1 MLGAAGHANLTA
13 MAKFLHIADIHLG
26 ISRYRRFGTADRTRD
41 FFDAWSDC
49 LQRYAIDEQVDFVVI
64 AGDFFDTRR
73 VEPQAMNHAMYGL
86 IKLKDAGI
94 PVVVVEGNHDQREA
108 THQFSWLR
116 SLANWGFIKLLE
128 PFYED
133 DGTVRFDEW
142 SDTIRKGSYLD
153 IDTADG
159 SFRIFGT
166 TWYGTT
172 VARQLPA
179 IVDEIQKHRS
189 AERFNILLLHTDV
202 EGQLNRPIPALPIAK
217 INELKSVVDYLAL
230 GHTHKN
236 FEIDGWVYNPGSLE
250 ACNIDEYSNIRGAY
264 LVEVKD
270 GKHEARLMRDYRQRP
285 FTRVRFEVDG
295 KTTPEELHE
304 ALFAHLRSQVK
315 PHDPEDN
322 SSLAPVLEVTFAGQL
337 GFKSSLLELNRLRE
351 EIKEEF
357 HPFLCIAR
365 DITVPVEYAVASG
378 SSEHYSRT
386 ERERRVIESLIARDA
401 RFQEHAAEMT
411 ELMLEAKRLA
421 LAEEQPEKIVALI
434 EQRLGSLDLKAA
446 ESSA

>member
-1 MLGAAGHANLTA
+1 
-13 MAKFLHIADIHLG
+13 MAKFLHIADVHLG

-41 FFDAWSDC
+41 FFDAWNDC
-49 LQRYAIDEQVDFVVI
+49 IERYALGEQVDFVLI

-73 VEPQAMNHAMYGL
+73 VEPQAMNHAMFGL
-86 IKLKDAGI
+86 MKLKNAGI
-94 PVVVVEGNHDQREA
+94 PVIVVEGNHDQREA
-108 THQFSWLR
+108 SQQFSWLR
-116 SLANWGFIKLLE
+116 SLSRWGFIKLLE
-128 PFYED
+128 PFEDD
-133 DGTVRFDEW
+133 DGTVRFDPWNEA
-142 SDTIRKGSYLD
+142 TGKGSYFDLD
-153 IDTADG
+153 TPDG
-159 SFRIFGT
+159 RFRIFGT

-179 IVDEIQKHRS
+179 LVDELSKHRC
-189 AERFNILLLHTDV
+189 ADRFHVMLLHTDV

-250 ACNIDEYSNIRGAY
+250 ACNIDEYANVRGAY
-264 LVEVKD
+264 LVEVKH
-270 GKHEARLMRDYRQRP
+270 GRHEARLMRDYHQRP
-285 FTRVRFEVDG
+285 FVRVRFEVG
-295 KTTPEELHE
+295 GYATPEELRE
-304 ALFAHLRSQVK
+304 ALLAQLHNEVA
-315 PHDPEDN
+315 PHDPDEETT
-322 SSLAPVLEVTFAGQL
+322 LAPVLEVTLAGQL

-351 EIKEEF
+351 EIKDEF
-357 HPFLCIAR
+357 RPFLCIAR
-365 DITVPVEYAVASG
+365 DVTIPVEYAVATG
-378 SSEHYSRT
+378 SSEHHSHA

-401 RFQEHAAEMT
+401 RFQEHAGAMT

-434 EQRLGSLDLKAA
+434 EQRLSLLPSKAI

>member
-1 MLGAAGHANLTA
+1 

-49 LQRYAIDEQVDFVVI
+49 LQRYALQEQVDFVLI

-73 VEPQAMNHAMYGL
+73 VEPQAMNHAMFGL
-86 IKLKDAGI
+86 MKLKEAGI
-94 PVVVVEGNHDQREA
+94 PVIVVEGNHDQREA
-108 THQFSWLR
+108 NQQFSWLR

-128 PFYED
+128 PAHED
-133 DGTVRFDEW
+133 DGTVRFDPW
-142 SDTIRKGSYLD
+142 DDATRKGSYLD

-159 SFRIFGT
+159 GFRIFGT

-179 IVDEIQKHRS
+179 LVDELQKQRS
-189 AERFNILLLHTDV
+189 AERFNVLLLHTDV
-202 EGQLNRPIPALPIAK
+202 EGQINRPIPALPIAK

-250 ACNIDEYSNIRGAY
+250 ACNIDEYANVRGAY
-264 LVEVKD
+264 LVEVRD
-270 GKHEARLMRDYRQRP
+270 GKHEARLMRDYQQRP
-285 FTRVRFEVDG
+285 FVRVRFEVSG
-295 KTTPEELHE
+295 RATPEELHE
-304 ALFAHLRSQVK
+304 ALFAQLRSEVE
-315 PHDPEDN
+315 PHNPDDE
-322 SSLAPVLEVTFAGQL
+322 SKLKPVLEVTLAGQL
-337 GFKSSLLELNRLRE
+337 GFKASLLEINRLRE
-351 EIKEEF
+351 EIKDEF
-357 HPFLCIAR
+357 DPFLCIAR

-378 SSEHYSRT
+378 SAEHHSRAD
-386 ERERRVIESLIARDA
+386 RERRVIESLIARDA

-421 LAEEQPEKIVALI
+421 LAEEQPEKIVALL
-434 EQRLGSLDLKAA
+434 EQRLGALTTKAS

>member
-1 MLGAAGHANLTA
+1 

-41 FFDAWSDC
+41 FFEAWSDC
-49 LQRYAIDEQVDFVVI
+49 LQRYALDEKVDFVLI

-73 VEPQAMNHAMYGL
+73 VEPQAMNHAMFGL
-86 IKLKDAGI
+86 MKLKEVGI
-94 PVVVVEGNHDQREA
+94 SVIVVEGNHDQHEA
-108 THQFSWLR
+108 SQQFSWLR
-116 SLANWGFIKLLE
+116 SLSRWGFIKLLE
-128 PFYED
+128 PFSED
-133 DGTVRFDEW
+133 DGTIRFDEW
-142 SDTIRKGSYLD
+142 DETTGKGSYID
-153 IDTADG
+153 IETSDG

-172 VARQLPA
+172 VTRQLPA

-189 AERFNILLLHTDV
+189 ADRFNIMLLHTDV
-202 EGQLNRPIPALPIAK
+202 EGHLNRPIPALPVAK
-217 INELKSVVDYLAL
+217 LNELKSVVDYLAL

-250 ACNIDEYSNIRGAY
+250 ACNIDEYANVRGAY

-270 GKHEARLMRDYRQRP
+270 GNHTAQLMRDYRQRP
-285 FTRVRFEVDG
+285 FVRIRFEVG
-295 KTTPEELHE
+295 GRATPEELHE
-304 ALFAHLRSQVK
+304 ALFAQLRSEIE
-315 PHDPEDN
+315 PRDPEDDAA
-322 SSLAPVLEVTFAGQL
+322 LAPVLEVTLAGQL

-357 HPFLCIAR
+357 HPFLCMAR
-365 DITVPVEYAVASG
+365 DVTIPVEYAVASG
-378 SSEHYSRT
+378 SAEHHSRAD
-386 ERERRVIESLIARDA
+386 RERRVIESLIARDA
-401 RFQEHAAEMT
+401 RFQEYAGEMT

-434 EQRLGSLDLKAA
+434 EQRLGSFPPKVA
-446 ESSA
+446 ELSA

>member
-1 MLGAAGHANLTA
+1 

-41 FFDAWSDC
+41 FFNAWNDC
-49 LQRYAIDEQVDFVVI
+49 LERYALAEQVDFVLI

-86 IKLKDAGI
+86 MKLKNAGI
-94 PVVVVEGNHDQREA
+94 PVIVVEGNHDQREA
-108 THQFSWLR
+108 SQQFSWLR
-116 SLANWGFIKLLE
+116 SLSRWGFIKLLE
-128 PFYED
+128 PLQDD
-133 DGTVRFDEW
+133 DGGVHFEAWDEAA
-142 SDTIRKGSYLD
+142 RKGSYID

-159 SFRIFGT
+159 GFRIFGT

-179 IVDEIQKHRS
+179 LVDELRQHRD
-189 AERFNILLLHTDV
+189 ADRFNVLLLHTDV

-217 INELKSVVDYLAL
+217 INELKTIVDYLAL

-250 ACNIDEYSNIRGAY
+250 ACNIDEYANIRGAY

-270 GKHEARLMRDYRQRP
+270 GKHTAHLMREYRQRP
-285 FTRVRFEVDG
+285 FLRFRFEVG
-295 KTTPEELHE
+295 GYATPEELRE
-304 ALFAHLRSQVK
+304 ALFVQLRQEVVAY
-315 PHDPEDN
+315 DPAADDEVDP
-322 SSLAPVLEVTFAGQL
+322 APVLEVTLAGQL
-337 GFKSSLLELNRLRE
+337 GFKSSLLEINRLRE
-351 EIKEEF
+351 EIKGEF

-365 DITVPVEYAVASG
+365 DMTVPVEYAVATG
-378 SSEHYSRT
+378 TTQHHSRA

-401 RFQEHAAEMT
+401 RFQEYAGEMT
-411 ELMLEAKRLA
+411 DLMLDTKRLA

-434 EQRLGSLDLKAA
+434 EQRLRAFAPKAV

>member
-1 MLGAAGHANLTA
+1 
-13 MAKFLHIADIHLG
+13 MAKFLHLADIHLG

-41 FFDAWSDC
+41 FFAAWSDC
-49 LQRYAIDEQVDFVVI
+49 LQRYALDEQVDFVVI

-86 IKLKDAGI
+86 MKLKEAGI
-94 PVVVVEGNHDQREA
+94 PVIVVEGNHDQREA
-108 THQFSWLR
+108 SHQFSWLR

-133 DGTVRFDEW
+133 DGTVRFDAW
-142 SDTIRKGSYLD
+142 NDDLRKGSYFDLD
-153 IDTADG
+153 TPDG
-159 SFRIFGT
+159 GFRIFGT

-179 IVDEIQKHRS
+179 LVDELQKYRS
-189 AERFNILLLHTDV
+189 AERFNIMLLHTDV

-250 ACNIDEYSNIRGAY
+250 ACNIDEYANVRGAY

-270 GKHEARLMRDYRQRP
+270 GKHTARLMRDYRQRP
-285 FTRVRFEVDG
+285 FVRIRFEVG
-295 KTTPEELHE
+295 GRATPEELYE
-304 ALFAHLRSQVK
+304 ALFAQLRGEVE
-315 PHDPEDN
+315 PHDVDEE
-322 SSLAPVLEVTFAGQL
+322 STLAPVLEVTLAGQL
-337 GFKSSLLELNRLRE
+337 GFKSALLEINRLRD

-357 HPFLCIAR
+357 HPFLCMIR
-365 DITVPVEYAVASG
+365 DLTVSVEYAVASG
-378 SSEHYSRT
+378 FTEHYSRAD
-386 ERERRVIESLIARDA
+386 RERRVIESLIAREA
-401 RFQEHAAEMT
+401 RFQEYAGEMT
-411 ELMLEAKRLA
+411 DLMLEAKRLA
-421 LAEEQPEKIVALI
+421 LADEQPEKIVALI
-434 EQRLGSLDLKAA
+434 EQRL
-446 ESSA
+446 SSFPSQAVASST

>member
-1 MLGAAGHANLTA
+1 

-41 FFDAWSDC
+41 FFKAWDDC
-49 LQRYAIDEQVDFVVI
+49 IERYALGEQVDFVLI

-73 VEPQAMNHAMYGL
+73 VEPQAMNHAMFGL
-86 IKLKDAGI
+86 MKLKDAGI

-108 THQFSWLR
+108 TQQFSWLR

-128 PFYED
+128 PAQD
-133 DGTVRFDEW
+133 DEGTIRFDPWNDEA
-142 SDTIRKGSYLD
+142 RKGSYLD
-153 IDTADG
+153 LDTADG
-159 SFRIFGT
+159 GFRIFGT

-179 IVDEIQKHRS
+179 LVDELQKHRS
-189 AERFNILLLHTDV
+189 AERFNVLLLHTDV

-217 INELKSVVDYLAL
+217 INELKSSVDYLAL

-250 ACNIDEYSNIRGAY
+250 ACNIDEYANVRGAY
-264 LVEVKD
+264 VVEVND

-285 FTRVRFEVDG
+285 FVRVRVEVSG
-295 KTTPEELHE
+295 RATPEELHE
-304 ALFAHLRSQVK
+304 ALFTQLRSEVQ
-315 PHDPEDN
+315 PHHPDDDPD
-322 SSLAPVLEVTFAGQL
+322 LKPVLEITLVGSL

-351 EIKEEF
+351 EIKDEF
-357 HPFLCIAR
+357 DPFLCIAR

-378 SSEHYSRT
+378 SSEHHSRAD
-386 ERERRVIESLIARDA
+386 RERRVIESLIARDA

-421 LAEEQPEKIVALI
+421 LAEEQPEKIVALL
-434 EQRLGSLDLKAA
+434 EQRLGALTTKAS